1 MERGGN
7 TIRQSVDYDD
17 LSLCSVSERDFLSD
31 EDRDRQ
37 QNPLPDKR
45 LNHVMDYEAQGLLPS
60 SVRAVTEPCVSK
72 DVHPPMLQ
80 DQKRRDRQSHDTRV
94 MKRFQ
99 KTLVALEQ
107 DLMKTKEEIL
117 DTNEYLKEMSR
128 VKSQGKGLMGASLR
142 RLVYKVRGRRLQKIQ
157 AQKYIRVNKDF
168 DALIQVVMEDCKDD
182 LNLTGLEN
190 WEKEVKRLRMACR
203 ACTERIPPPEVCRS
217 PPQVQPSQ
225 EEKSSIQRV
234 DLSETEITLVVPR
247 IEDAMESLPLTPPTP
262 EALLPNLQLPRALT
276 PLNRVTVRVVTPTWP
291 ESLPAVEYL
300 PLPRLTPITHL
311 SADVKKLLQGG
322 LEGLQQDVMEE
333 KKKTGKGEKKKPG
346 RGEKKA
352 KTQRHVKPLLVL
364 EARNK
369 QPEEYSETNVEEE
382 KKKKKNVGKR
392 FLQWLSRK
400 LICCSDV

>member
-17 LSLCSVSERDFLSD
+17 LSLCSVSERDVLVSLCI
-31 EDRDRQ
+31 ESIK
-37 QNPLPDKR
+37 NPLPDKR
-45 LNHVMDYEAQGLLPS
+45 LTHVMDYEAQGLLPS
-60 SVRAVTEPCVSK
+60 SARAVTEPCISN
-72 DVHPPMLQ
+72 DMHPPMLQ
-80 DQKRRDRQSHDTRV
+80 DQKRRNRQSHDTRV

-117 DTNEYLKEMSR
+117 DTNEYFKEMSR
-128 VKSQGKGLMGASLR
+128 VKSQGKGLMGASLK

-157 AQKYIRVNKDF
+157 AQKYMRVNKDF

-190 WEKEVKRLRMACR
+190 WQKEVKRLHMACR
-203 ACTERIPPPEVCRS
+203 ACTERIPSPEVCRS

-234 DLSETEITLVVPR
+234 DLSETEITPVVPR
-247 IEDAMESLPLTPPTP
+247 MKDAIESLPLTPPTP

-276 PLNRVTVRVVTPTWP
+276 PLHRVTVGVVTPTWP

-300 PLPRLTPITHL
+300 PLPRLAPITHL

-333 KKKTGKGEKKKPG
+333 KKPGKGEKKKPG
-346 RGEKKA
+346 KGEKA

-364 EARNK
+364 EASNK
-369 QPEEYSETNVEEE
+369 
-382 KKKKKNVGKR
+382 R
-392 FLQWLSRK
+392 RIL
-400 LICCSDV
+400 